1 MVPTYSWAFSSEIC
15 HWNCVSLKLK
25 TYLGGKEACH
35 SQAGRSQLLNP
46 FQRCLPLACW
56 DVFSETAQHHYS
68 PCFLG
73 KKSRKPYQEVVL
85 HRSLTGLHEEHT
97 TVGFGPPCCF
107 CFIFLA
113 MSYSPSACYSFPM
126 KNPTFTN
133 HQVNDSSLLHLWIRL
148 KLATSDRSGPGS
160 SEFIVWACTPTGKF
174 DSKTRSCWTIQLIKT
189 TDRGRNYLSNR
200 FWTTLNARDYLKGW
214 KT

>member
-1 MVPTYSWAFSSEIC
+1 MSCFPLPAHQMVTTYSWAFSSEIC

-46 FQRCLPLACW
+46 FQLCLPLACW
-56 DVFSETAQHHYS
+56 DVFSEAAQHHYS

-85 HRSLTGLHEEHT
+85 HRSLTGLHQEHM

-113 MSYSPSACYSFPM
+113 MSYLPSACYSFPV

-133 HQVNDSSLLHLWIRL
+133 HQVNDSSLLHL
-148 KLATSDRSGPGS
+148 
-160 SEFIVWACTPTGKF
+160 
-174 DSKTRSCWTIQLIKT
+174 
-189 TDRGRNYLSNR
+189 
-200 FWTTLNARDYLKGW
+200 
-214 KT
+214 